1 MSRPPTDELIAALAG
16 DAPPVKPLAPPLRRG
31 LAALGV
37 LAIVAAPLVLSFGDV
52 AGLGAR
58 YLGRDALM
66 LAEMGAMLA
75 TGVLAVLGAFFF
87 SIPGRSR
94 LWLLVPLPSFAA
106 WVGLSG
112 LGCYQDFVR
121 AGAGG
126 WAPGHSLDC
135 FTFLF
140 GTGAFVGIPLF
151 WLLSRA
157 RPVDPLPVATLGG
170 LGAAA
175 ISAFLL
181 QFFHPFAI
189 TLLDLAVHLVAVAT
203 LVGVAA
209 LLKRP
214 LLRSA

>member
-1 MSRPPTDELIAALAG
+1 MSRRPTDELIAALAG

-37 LAIVAAPLVLSFGDV
+37 LAIVAALLVLSFGDL
-52 AGLGAR
+52 AGLGVR
-58 YLGRDALM
+58 YLDREALM
-66 LAEMGAMLA
+66 LAEMGAMLLTA
-75 TGVLAVLGAFFF
+75 VLAVLGAFFV

-94 LWLLVPLPSFAA
+94 LWLAAPLPSFAV

-112 LGCYQDFVR
+112 LGCYQDFV
-121 AGAGG
+121 GAGG
-126 WAPGHSLDC
+126 WAVGHSLDC
-135 FTFLF
+135 FTFLL
-140 GTGAFVGIPLF
+140 GTGALVGIPLF

-157 RPVDPLPVATLGG
+157 RPIDPLPVAALGG

-175 ISAFLL
+175 SSAFLL
-181 QFFHPFAI
+181 QFFHPFAV

-203 LVGVAA
+203 VVGVAA